1 MRYNLESMLPI
12 GAFEHCGDRRIK
24 LYGGGGSWNPVN
36 IVEDAFSSVG
46 DVLADIDPGPA
57 IGSGLAEVDDFV
69 NDEIPGGWVLPAAV
83 AVAATTGYVDPT
95 MFGAEAAFTGATE
108 TGLATLAGEGALAET
123 VGATLLAG
131 GEGFAGLTPELAAE
145 LGLYGESGLG
155 IEGFFGDPLSNFY
168 GLEGFGEIPMELL
181 PEMIPEGIPLDPGI
195 SIEEALGEMPFEAQY
210 PGDAQ
215 YEAQDI
221 MEQARSTDVKP
232 GSPTSWDRGVD
243 PLFTPKDLLTA
254 ARVGSS
260 LSKVL
265 APPRASATRT
275 PSSFMPTSRS
285 TLASTTPLSRY
296 LAQSGFSDASMPSG
310 SSGSIGGALPGNLRE
325 TSLAAAP
332 VTQGPSMNL
341 NQLKQLYPQLS
352 NVDPRILN
360 MLTGKQS
367 SSPSYFTYS
376 GDQGGGTSFT
386 STAQG
391 GLPTA
396 GIPPVASDRS
406 AQTKFAGASPMGG
419 YSALNSA
426 GLQAINTGALPGM
439 NTYGL
444 KDGGKVHIPE
454 FKTGT
459 TGHFVQGRGDGQS
472 DDIPAML
479 ADGEYV
485 FDADTVAALGNG
497 SSKAGALQL
506 DKMRES
512 IRKHKRSAPHDKI
525 PPKAKSP
532 LEYLKG

>member
-1 MRYNLESMLPI
+1 MRYNLESMLPL

-46 DVLADIDPGPA
+46 DAVSDVVEGAGNV
-57 IGSGLAEVDDFV
+57 LAEVDDFV

-83 AVAATTGYVDPT
+83 AVAVTTGYVDPT

-108 TGLATLAGEGALAET
+108 TGLATLAGEGAIADA
-123 VGATLLAG
+123 VGTTLLAG
-131 GEGFAGLTPELAAE
+131 GAETGGGMLTS
-145 LGLYGESGLG
+145 LGLGAEAAAPFTAAPG
-155 IEGFFGDPLSNFY
+155 
-168 GLEGFGEIPMELL
+168 
-181 PEMIPEGIPLDPGI
+181 LDPGLFTLAEGI
-195 SIEEALGEMPFEAQY
+195 APEFSFVNPEFMGPTYSELGYTGLETGQMGPTYGELGYTGYEEFVPAY

-215 YEAQDI
+215 YIEQD
-221 MEQARSTDVKP
+221 MMQQARSTDVP
-232 GSPTSWDRGVD
+232 SGSPTSWDRGD
-243 PLFTPKDLLTA
+243 SLIPKELTDA
-254 ARVGSS
+254 AR
-260 LSKVL
+260 
-265 APPRASATRT
+265 AARAGYNLYNAFT
-275 PSSFMPTSRS
+275 
-285 TLASTTPLSRY
+285 ASPVARLSRGY
-296 LAQSGFSDASMPSG
+296 LPQASISESGGAGGGSG
-310 SSGSIGGALPGNLRE
+310 SVVGALPGSLKE

-332 VTQGPSMNL
+332 VIQGTNMNL

-360 MLTGKQS
+360 MLTGRQVS
-367 SSPSYFTYS
+367 TPNYFTYG
-376 GDQGGGTSFT
+376 GDQSGAGGTGFT

-396 GIPPVASDRS
+396 GYPSIASDRLN
-406 AQTKFAGASPMGG
+406 QTRLEGSSSLAGFNPLST
-419 YSALNSA
+419 A
-426 GLQAINTGALPGM
+426 GLRTISSGALPGM
-439 NTYGL
+439 PTYGL
-444 KDGGKVHIPE
+444 KEGGNVHIPE

-459 TGHFVQGRGDGQS
+459 TGHFVEGKGDGQS

-506 DKMRES
+506 DKMREA